1 MRLPRIPKLVTGAP
15 ADLSERDPDF
25 IRQMLPRLWLVAQTW
40 FRAEVRGFEN
50 VPDEPV
56 LFVGNHSGGAMVPDT
71 FVFLLAHNTYFT
83 VEGRPLYALGHEVVT
98 AMPFFGPLARKIG
111 VVTADPQ
118 AAGQIFAEGASA
130 LVYPGGDVEALRP
143 WRDRHKIVFDGRKG
157 FLKLAHANGVKIV
170 PVVATGGQDTFFVL
184 NDGRKTAR
192 ALRMDK
198 LLRVK
203 SLPISVSLPGVLGFA
218 RFAFVARTDEA
229 EEWDVFLEIGTLHVG
244 GRVEVTRPSATHL
257 SWQSDRGTRH
267 RFDLAVEPVSD
278 DPGAALVRMEIEYAL
293 SGLLMARASE
303 LLARGIVARHLEA
316 GLEEVRHHLEH

>member
-83 VEGRPLYALGHEVVT
+83 VEGRPLYALGHEMVT

-111 VVTADPQ
+111 VVTAGPQ
-118 AAGQIFAEGASA
+118 AAGQIFAEGGSA

-143 WRDRHKIVFDGRKG
+143 WRDRHRIVFDGRKG
-157 FLKLAHANGVKIV
+157 FLKLAHANGVRIV

-184 NDGRKTAR
+184 NDGRRTAK
-192 ALRMDK
+192 ALRIDK

-203 SLPISVSLPGVLGFA
+203 SLPISVSFPWVLGFPGDMFHVPLPA
-218 RFAFVARTDEA
+218 KIRIQVMEPVDLQERFGDDPDWDEA
-229 EEWDVFLEIGTLHVG
+229 YDY
-244 GRVEVTRPSATHL
+244 VTS
-257 SWQSDRGTRH
+257 
-267 RFDLAVEPVSD
+267 
-278 DPGAALVRMEIEYAL
+278 
-293 SGLLMARASE
+293 LMQ
-303 LLARGIVARHLEA
+303 A
-316 GLEEVRHHLEH
+316 GLSTLASKTILPIVG